1 MNILTITN
9 LTFREAWRKKIFW
22 LALVLG
28 VAFLILFAIGF
39 HFILIEVTQNSRSA
53 LTRGTAF
60 VNILRNEVSGVFL
73 ILGLFAINFL
83 IVMMSALTS
92 VDSISG
98 EISSH
103 TIQTIAS
110 KPLRR
115 WEIIIGKLLGQTIM
129 LIGYVL
135 FMAGGLILEVY
146 LMTDYLPPNILLGL
160 GLMILEGLIVFSITA
175 VGGTYLSTLA
185 NGVLVF
191 MLYGMAFAGS
201 WVEQIGAALESE
213 TAILVGII
221 ASLIM
226 PTEAIWRLAS
236 DLMQPVL
243 IRKTEMSLIVLHSK
257 PSPAMMVYACLYI
270 VVLVALA
277 LRQFSKRDL

>member
-1 MNILTITN
+1 MHILTITN

-28 VAFLILFAIGF
+28 IAFLILFGIGF
-39 HFILIEVTQNSRSA
+39 HFILAEVTQHSRQGV
-53 LTRGTAF
+53 RGPAAM
-60 VNILRNEVSGVFL
+60 NILTNEVSGVFL

-103 TIQTIAS
+103 TIQTIAT
-110 KPLRR
+110 KPIRR
-115 WEIIIGKLLGQTIM
+115 WEIVMGKLLGQTIM
-129 LIGYVL
+129 LIVYVL
-135 FMAGGLILEVY
+135 FMAGGLILEVN
-146 LMTDYLPPNILLGL
+146 LMTGYLPPNILPGL
-160 GLMILEGLIVFSITA
+160 SLMLLEGLIVFSITA

-191 MLYGMAFAGS
+191 MLYGIAFAGS
-201 WVEQIGAALESE
+201 WVEQIGAALNSE
-213 TAILVGII
+213 TAILVGIV

-226 PTEAIWRLAS
+226 PSEAMWRMAS
-236 DLMQPVL
+236 DLMQPIL
-243 IRKTEMSLIVLHSK
+243 IRQQAFPLINLYSK
-257 PSPAMMVYACLYI
+257 PSTAMAVYAGIYMI
-270 VVLVALA
+270 VLVALA
-277 LRQFSKRDL
+277 LRQFNRRDL

>member
-28 VAFLILFAIGF
+28 VAFLILFAVGF
-39 HFILIEVTQNSRSA
+39 HFILVEVTQNSRIASRNPA
-53 LTRGTAF
+53 MA
-60 VNILRNEVSGVFL
+60 NILRNEVSGVFL

-83 IVMMSALTS
+83 IVTMSALTS

-103 TIQTIAS
+103 TIQTIAT
-110 KPLRR
+110 KPLWR
-115 WEIIIGKLLGQTIM
+115 WEIIIGKLLGQTLM

-146 LMTDYLPPNILLGL
+146 VITGYLPPNILLGL
-160 GLMILEGLIVFSITA
+160 SLMTLEGLIVFSITA
-175 VGGTYLSTLA
+175 LGGTYLSTLA

-191 MLYGMAFAGS
+191 MLYGIAFAGS

-213 TAILVGII
+213 TAIQVGIV

-226 PTEAIWRLAS
+226 PSETMWRMAS
-236 DLMQPVL
+236 DLMQPL
-243 IRKTEMSLIVLHSK
+243 IIRRVEMPLINLYSQPSSAMIIYTGLYMAVLIVL
-257 PSPAMMVYACLYI
+257 
-270 VVLVALA
+270 A
-277 LRQFSKRDL
+277 LRRFSQRDL

>member
-9 LTFREAWRKKIFW
+9 MTFREAWRKKIFW

-39 HFILIEVTQNSRSA
+39 HFILIETTQHSRIAREGGSA
-53 LTRGTAF
+53 V
-60 VNILRNEVSGVFL
+60 VNIMKNEVSGVFL
-73 ILGLFAINFL
+73 ILGLFAVNFL

-103 TIQTIAS
+103 TIQTIAT

-115 WEIIIGKLLGQTIM
+115 WEIITGKLLGQTLM
-129 LIGYVL
+129 LIGYVI
-135 FMAGGLILEVY
+135 FMAGGLILEVN
-146 LMTDYLPPNILLGL
+146 LMTGYLPPNILPGL

-175 VGGTYLSTLA
+175 LGGTYLSTLA

-191 MLYGMAFAGS
+191 MLYGIAFAGS

-213 TAILVGII
+213 TAIQVGII
-221 ASLIM
+221 ASLMM
-226 PTEAIWRLAS
+226 PSEAMWRIAS

-243 IRKTEMSLIVLHSK
+243 IQRMNMPLINLFSK
-257 PSPAMMVYACLYI
+257 PSMAMVVYAGVYML
-270 VVLVALA
+270 VLLTLA
-277 LRQFSKRDL
+277 LRQFNKRDL